1 MSEQLME
8 HPSHRVYY
16 TVFGALL
23 ALLAAT
29 VVAGVIDL
37 GAASLLVAAVIATI
51 KAALILLF
59 FMHVRYS
66 PTLTWAVAGAAF
78 FWLAIL
84 FGLTFSDY
92 STRQRS
98 AHDRGETAQAPAA
111 LPASLDSLSN
121 RPTAGSGE

>member
-1 MSEQLME
+1 ME

-16 TVFGALL
+16 AVFGALL
-23 ALLAAT
+23 ALLVAT
-29 VVAGVIDL
+29 VIAGRIDL
-37 GAASLLVAAVIATI
+37 GAASLLVASCIATV
-51 KAALILLF
+51 KALLILLF

-66 PTLTWAVAGAAF
+66 STLTWAVAGAAF

-92 STRQRS
+92 TTRLRS

-111 LPASLDSLSN
+111 LPAPADLLSG
-121 RPTAGSGE
+121 RPAARPAK